1 MINYTAIAG
10 ADIGGELDVAYAALK
25 ALSVDS
31 TANEH
36 LMSYLSIANQV
47 DFATSMALEV
57 VVKAAV
63 GASQLPAWV
72 DTRLNNTGIDV
83 NNPQTAGLLTSLVA
97 GPFTQ
102 AMVDAIVAAGVT
114 QVFTFPSVQLGHL
127 QNARE
132 KRIAGVV

>member
-1 MINYTAIAG
+1 MIDYKAIAD
-10 ADIGGELDVAYAALK
+10 ADIGDGLEDAFIALK
-25 ALSVDS
+25 ALSAPSTDS
-31 TANEH
+31 EH

-47 DFATSMALEV
+47 DFATSMALET
-57 VVKAAV
+57 VVKAAIV
-63 GASQLPAWV
+63 GSLLPEWV
-72 DTRLNNTGIDV
+72 DTRLNNTGVDV
-83 NNPQTAGLLTSLVA
+83 NNVQTAGLLTSLVA